1 MEGFFTLKIVL
12 IGLGVI
18 VVPFIIAMLFRII
31 AKVIFKT
38 YFEERGKNYEGKN
51 STRKNRE
58 T

>member
-12 IGLGVI
+12 IGFAVI
-18 VVPFIIAMLFRII
+18 VVPFIIAILFRII

-38 YFEERGKNYEGKN
+38 YFEERRKNYEGKN